1 MNSSRKFFGTVGFVE
16 LEETQPNIFRESEP
30 IERQYYGDVL
40 KNSKKDEGGQWL
52 NDNLNVDNR
61 ISIVADEYAYGH
73 FFAIRYVVWENSKW
87 KVKSVEVSRPRL
99 ILTIGGV
106 YNG

>member
-1 MNSSRKFFGTVGFVE
+1 MNSSRKFFGTVGYVE
-16 LEETQPNIFRESEP
+16 TMELRPNIYEEVAT
-30 IERQYYGDVL
+30 ERQYYGDVL
-40 KNSKKDEGGQWL
+40 RNTKRNEGGQNL
-52 NDNLNVDNR
+52 NDNINVNNL

-73 FFAIRYVVWENSKW
+73 FFAIRYVIWENSKW
-87 KVKSVEVSRPRL
+87 KVTNVEVSRPRL

>member
-1 MNSSRKFFGTVGFVE
+1 MNSSRKFFGTVGYVE
-16 LEETQPNIFRESEP
+16 TMELRPNIYEEVTT
-30 IERQYYGDVL
+30 ERQYYGDVL
-40 KNSKKDEGGQWL
+40 RNTKRNEGGQNL
-52 NDNLNVDNR
+52 NDNINVNNL

-73 FFAIRYVVWENSKW
+73 FFAIRYVIWENSKW
-87 KVKSVEVSRPRL
+87 KVTNVEVSRPRL

>member
-1 MNSSRKFFGTVGFVE
+1 MNSSKKFFGTVGYVE
-16 LEETQPNIFRESEP
+16 TMELQPNIYKEVST
-30 IERQYYGDVL
+30 ERNYYGDVL
-40 KNSKKDEGGQWL
+40 RNVRRNEGGQHL
-52 NDNLNVDNR
+52 NDNINVNNL

-73 FFAIRYVVWENSKW
+73 FFAIRYVIWQNSKW
-87 KVKSVEVSRPRL
+87 KVTNVEVSRPRL

>member
-1 MNSSRKFFGTVGFVE
+1 MNSSRKFFGTVGYVE
-16 LEETQPNIFRESEP
+16 TMELRPNIYEEVKT
-30 IERQYYGDVL
+30 ERKYYGDVL
-40 KNSKKDEGGQWL
+40 RNVKRNENGQNL
-52 NDNLNVDNR
+52 NDNINVNNL

-73 FFAIRYVVWENSKW
+73 FFAIRYVIWQNSKW
-87 KVKSVEVSRPRL
+87 KVTNVEVSRPRL